1 MVMGRRLVKHL
12 APLQRYKSAP
22 GAARMSPSYC
32 CLLDTRSRMF
42 TTMYR
47 PRKQDK
53 LVFWAE
59 RKSVDNGTITTII
72 ASLAAMNSNTT
83 RWHIINLEAVKRCRS
98 GSRCWKFRVN
108 VRLLIQRK
116 IMLHLATIHTIEY
129 EETDGFFF
137 FLGSYYHNY

>member
-22 GAARMSPSYC
+22 GAARMSPSYY

-42 TTMYR
+42 TTMYH

-59 RKSVDNGTITTII
+59 RKSVDNGTVTTII

-83 RWHIINLEAVKRCRS
+83 R
-98 GSRCWKFRVN
+98 
-108 VRLLIQRK
+108 
-116 IMLHLATIHTIEY
+116 
-129 EETDGFFF
+129 
-137 FLGSYYHNY
+137 